1 MLPSL
6 LGLLRTEA
14 TQQVDRLVEA
24 GDQFGGL
31 VPTQRRLAGMALGRL
46 YRRKGDELHSHRGSQ
61 GQFLRVVAG
70 GGQQAPFGERPTGAG
85 VFAQL
90 SGGQVPTGSREVA
103 QPLQRAFQHQ
113 LRLAGAE
120 SLDID
125 GEIAVFGTEHVRRAQ
140 LDQADARLHR
150 LAYAADQLARL
161 QSVRGDQVVR
171 RQARGLDDRRVG
183 GGELVVGQ
191 LARLHPGQRLA
202 LGAVGFAGKPVDLPD
217 IEQDVLVGIVVP
229 DLDQRPG
236 PLGTDAQFLF
246 QLTGQR
252 RAHRLA
258 VLHLAPGKLPQAAL
272 VLVFRPPGDQ
282 HPAIGATNH
291 GRGDMYSFHGSS
303 PRYCRHAPPEAADG
317 HQLPACSRNAASY
330 QARNAGH

>member
-1 MLPSL
+1 M
-6 LGLLRTEA
+6 
-14 TQQVDRLVEA
+14 
-24 GDQFGGL
+24 
-31 VPTQRRLAGMALGRL
+31 
-46 YRRKGDELHSHRGSQ
+46 
-61 GQFLRVVAG
+61 
-70 GGQQAPFGERPTGAG
+70 
-85 VFAQL
+85 
-90 SGGQVPTGSREVA
+90 PTGSREVA

-236 PLGTDAQFLF
+236 PLDTDAQFLF
-246 QLTGQR
+246 Q
-252 RAHRLA
+252 
-258 VLHLAPGKLPQAAL
+258 LPQAAL